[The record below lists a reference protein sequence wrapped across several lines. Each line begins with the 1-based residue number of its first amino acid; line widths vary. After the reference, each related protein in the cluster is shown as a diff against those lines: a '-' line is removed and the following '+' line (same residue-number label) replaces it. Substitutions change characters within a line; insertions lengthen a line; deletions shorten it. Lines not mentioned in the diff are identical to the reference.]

1 MVGERR
7 DDGSEEECTFDFE
20 IDGLLLCRRTYEVEE

>member
-7 DDGSEEECTFDFE
+7 DDGSEEESTVDFE
-20 IDGLLLCRRTYEVEE
+20 IDGLLRCRRTYEVEE

>member
-1 MVGERR
+1 MVGEEREP
-7 DDGSEEECTFDFE
+7 GSKEECTVDLL

>member
-1 MVGERR
+1 MVGESR
-7 DDGSEEECTFDFE
+7 DDGSEEESPVDLQ